1 MKTTQREQI
10 LVKLENKEKGNDF
23 ILWLE
28 NNGYANVQNLNFDS
42 LKIKVI
48 VVDVNAKTFFGTS
61 VTSIACSV
69 SSGNHPVSIANFK
82 QNI

>member
-1 MKTTQREQI
+1 MKTEQRKQI
-10 LVKLENKEKGNDF
+10 LVELENKEKGNDF

-48 VVDVNAKTFFGTS
+48 VVDVNAKSFFGTG
-61 VTSIACSV
+61 VTCIACSV
-69 SSGNHPVSIANFK
+69 SSGNHPVSIDNFK

>member
-10 LVKLENKEKGNDF
+10 FVELENKEKGNDI
-23 ILWLE
+23 ILRLE
-28 NNGYANVQNLNFDS
+28 NNGYTNVQNLSFDS

-48 VVDVNAKTFFGTS
+48 IIDVTAKTFFGTS

-69 SSGNHPVSIANFK
+69 SSGNHPVSIDNFK